1 MIAVIAAARRGR
13 YGGFVR
19 NTILH
24 PARPERVC
32 WGCEKFCPAHDLAC
46 GNGTIRTPHP
56 SELFGDDWLEW
67 SAARNETSPA
77 AETPAPEDSAKTRE
91 T

>member
-1 MIAVIAAARRGR
+1 
-13 YGGFVR
+13 VR
-19 NTILH
+19 NAILH

-32 WGCEKFCPAHDLAC
+32 WGCEKLCPAHDLAC

-67 SAARNETSPA
+67 SEGQNEAPQATAALTSG
-77 AETPAPEDSAKTRE
+77 DSDKTGA

>member
-1 MIAVIAAARRGR
+1 MRDA
-13 YGGFVR
+13 
-19 NTILH
+19 ILH

-67 SAARNETSPA
+67 SERRDESPRSPA
-77 AETPAPEDSAKTRE
+77 EPAAANGDKVRT